1 MAQDNPKTWV
11 AATERPRRRR
21 VGRIVFWSLVGLVSA
36 LLITSLAIPVLTIEP
51 YLEQS
56 TSMQNSIA
64 PGDRILVASGAEVRR
79 GDVVVLRVPAK
90 VSGTN
95 DLLIKRV
102 IGLPGD
108 HVACCNAQGRIT
120 VNGKALD
127 ETYLYPG
134 DPPSRTKFSVTV
146 GRGRIFVLGDHRNI
160 SVDSRKW
167 GAVPA
172 RGVVGQVLFVLHGSS
187 LSVVRTPHT
196 FIADGLAPPDTRPD
210 FYIRLAFLALACLAA
225 LLLLALFG
233 TTRFMIR
240 KRQARRAPPP
250 APSAPPGPRRLV
262 EPIYGVYRAPPD
274 PPDKIA
280 DAS

>member
-1 MAQDNPKTWV
+1 MAQDDPKTWV
-11 AATERPRRRR
+11 AAKERPRRRI
-21 VGRIVFWSLVGLVSA
+21 GRIVFWTLVGLVGA
-36 LLITSLAIPVLTIEP
+36 LLITSVAIPVLAIQP

-64 PGDRILVASGAEVRR
+64 PGNRILVASGSEVRR
-79 GDVVVLRVPAK
+79 GDVVVLHVPAK

-95 DLLIKRV
+95 DLFIKRV

-108 HVACCNAQGRIT
+108 HVACCNAKGRIT
-120 VNGKALD
+120 VNGKPLN

-134 DPPSRTKFSVTV
+134 DPPSRTRFSVTV
-146 GRGRIFVLGDHRNI
+146 ARGRIFVLGDHRNI

-172 RGVVGQVLFVLHGSS
+172 SGVVGQVLFVMHGSS
-187 LSVVRTPHT
+187 LSVVRTPQT
-196 FIADGLAPPDTRPD
+196 FISDGLAPPDTRPD
-210 FYIRLAFLALACLAA
+210 FYVRLAFLALGCVAA

-233 TTRFMIR
+233 TIRFMIR

-250 APSAPPGPRRLV
+250 APPGPRALV
-262 EPIYGVYRAPPD
+262 EPIYGMYRAPPE
-274 PPDKIA
+274 PPGKIA

>member
-1 MAQDNPKTWV
+1 MTQGNPKTWV
-11 AATERPRRRR
+11 AAEERPRRR
-21 VGRIVFWSLVGLVSA
+21 VGRIVFWALVGLAAA
-36 LLITSLAIPVLTIEP
+36 LLITSAAIPVVAIQP

-64 PGDRILVASGAEVRR
+64 PGDRILVAPGAELRR
-79 GDVVVLRVPAK
+79 GDVVVLHVPAK

-95 DLLIKRV
+95 DLFIKRV

-108 HVACCNAQGRIT
+108 HVACCNAKGRIT
-120 VNGKALD
+120 VNGKPLR

-134 DPPSRTKFSVTV
+134 NPPSRTRFSVTV

-167 GAVPA
+167 GAVPVS
-172 RGVVGQVLFVLHGSS
+172 GVVGQVLFVLQGSS
-187 LSVVRTPHT
+187 LSVVRTPQT
-196 FIADGLAPPDTRPD
+196 FISDGLAPPDTRPD
-210 FYIRLAFLALACLAA
+210 FYIRLAFLALGCVVA

-233 TTRFMIR
+233 TIRFMIR

-250 APSAPPGPRRLV
+250 APPGPRRLV
-262 EPIYGVYRAPPD
+262 EPIYGVYRAPPE
-274 PPDKIA
+274 PPGKIA